1 MKLSLMNF
9 MLFSIRLLIVLNDLL
24 ELRFPKILM
33 EGWTICYEISCII
46 SAQSND
52 RIEYYAQ

>member
-1 MKLSLMNF
+1 MNF

-24 ELRFPKILM
+24 ELRFSKILM